1 MRTLLVLV
9 ALLAGGY
16 AGYRELGAKT
26 SYAAHSPAQ
35 LDELEAE
42 LQRQLLKASG
52 DAFDTHQLSLTMLR
66 QERSR
71 RFEVQAALGVA
82 GLSFVS
88 ALGLTLVTRIRG
100 RRRADTS
107 SGTGDE
113 EPRDTPEPIG
123 HYRSAGKAARAQ
135 AAALL
140 GVRMDAPRAV
150 IEAALQA
157 QLAEKDPAQ
166 LHGMDPELRRRVL
179 QQREA
184 LVQAANLLL
193 GRQQEISLPS
203 DISPG

>member
-16 AGYRELGAKT
+16 AGYRGLATKS
-26 SYAAHSPAQ
+26 SYASYSPEQ

-42 LQRQLLKASG
+42 HQRQLLKASG
-52 DAFDTHQLSLTMLR
+52 EAYETHALSLTMLR
-66 QERSR
+66 EERSR

-82 GLSFVS
+82 GLSLVS
-88 ALGLTLVTRIRG
+88 ALVLTLVRG
-100 RRRADTS
+100 RRRADS
-107 SGTGDE
+107 SRSDDE
-113 EPRDTPEPIG
+113 EPRSTPEPIG

-140 GVRMDAPRAV
+140 GVRPDAPRAV

-157 QLAEKDPAQ
+157 QLAERDPAH
-166 LHGMDPELRRRVL
+166 LHGMDPGLRQRVL

-184 LVQAANLLL
+184 LLQAANLLL
-193 GRQQEISLPS
+193 GRQQEIALPPDGS
-203 DISPG
+203 QG

>member
-16 AGYRELGAKT
+16 AGYRELASKT
-26 SYAAHSPAQ
+26 SYSSYSPAQ

-42 LQRQLLKASG
+42 HQRQLLKASG
-52 DAFDTHQLSLTMLR
+52 EAFETQQLSLTMLR
-66 QERSR
+66 EERSR
-71 RFEVQAALGVA
+71 RLQVQAALGVA
-82 GLSFVS
+82 GLSFVG
-88 ALGLTLVTRIRG
+88 ALVLTLVSFLRG
-100 RRRADTS
+100 RRRAGAS
-107 SGTGDE
+107 GDE
-113 EPRDTPEPIG
+113 EPQSPAEPIG

-140 GVRMDAPRAV
+140 GVRPDAPRAV

-157 QLAEKDPAQ
+157 QLAERDPVH
-166 LHGMDPELRRRVL
+166 LHGMDPALRQRVL

-203 DISPG
+203 DVSQG